1 MLRPVDENDET
12 KIIKS
17 NKSCKFKMFPS
28 TIFAFKTTHATTCP
42 RFCCFIGLKDLSGT
56 ALVET
61 LASLGQ
67 PAVDPLRAVEL
78 PVVFP
83 WNPNVAP
90 GSFRHDFPG
99 TGISR
104 PQSCEAGRLFS
115 RTFRP
120 IPGFQ
125 VLSAMRSGNR
135 EGERDTTFSLCI
147 LLPSCTN
154 LSGKPDNVAHVTP
167 FAKTDHSNT
176 ASTKLTE
183 NYGKLGACR
192 CTGSYVQILPV
203 PFL

>member
-28 TIFAFKTTHATTCP
+28 TVIAFKPTHATTCP

-99 TGISR
+99 TGTSR

-120 IPGFQ
+120 IPGF
-125 VLSAMRSGNR
+125 SGSFSHEIWQQGGR
-135 EGERDTTFSLCI
+135 ERYN
-147 LLPSCTN
+147 LL
-154 LSGKPDNVAHVTP
+154 LMHLA
-167 FAKTDHSNT
+167 AKLH
-176 ASTKLTE
+176 
-183 NYGKLGACR
+183 
-192 CTGSYVQILPV
+192 
-203 PFL
+203 